1 MFQEQIK
8 CQTNSTSLKKH
19 SLLREGC
26 ILFMGLDVCFNSKSN
41 FNPGKLQVLAD
52 YMHEIHA
59 LKIISLPLFPS
70 FGNFYA

>member
-1 MFQEQIK
+1 
-8 CQTNSTSLKKH
+8 
-19 SLLREGC
+19 
-26 ILFMGLDVCFNSKSN
+26 MGLDVCFKSKSN

-70 FGNFYA
+70 LGNFYA